1 MTASRPVGPASPQEA
16 VSAPAPA
23 ATATVGD
30 PGHDAPPASVG
41 PPAPAEHPGPSTPPG
56 PETPSWRSLRG
67 WAIAAAQTLLCLGL
81 GCLIFLVVLGDLL
94 FEFDDA
100 PPQGLLAMSAVD
112 ALVGIVVTTAI
123 GPLRLL
129 RPGRLHTATHL
140 LITAAAGLSVW
151 SVPAAGIALYRIGL
165 RRRLVLD
172 IAAPLLLGTVAASW
186 LALDGHL
193 RGEEDLRILAAALG
207 VMIIGA
213 LVPLLIGRVVGTRHE
228 LIRTLRERANAAE
241 RERASAERER
251 VAAERER
258 VAAEQ
263 ARSSADQARRSA
275 EQAGLS
281 AQREADALRRGRDAE
296 SARVRAEERAA
307 LARDMHDSVSHHLAS
322 IAMHAGAM
330 AYREDLDPAT
340 LRETAR
346 TVRDAAQHA
355 NRELREVLVALRTAD
370 DHAADDAAP
379 LATVPTLQEAV
390 DRARAGGQE
399 VSLELDGLDVVEL
412 EQLGRGTVVALARIL
427 GEALTN
433 AAKHAPGSAVTALL
447 ARRGEQVTLT
457 VENPLTGDGMR
468 PLSTGHGLIGVE
480 ERARLLGGGARWTRT
495 EHGTF
500 EMEAWLPW

>member
-1 MTASRPVGPASPQEA
+1 MTTHRPVGPATPQETVA
-16 VSAPAPA
+16 SPAP
-23 ATATVGD
+23 
-30 PGHDAPPASVG
+30 
-41 PPAPAEHPGPSTPPG
+41 ETPPKTAVPLEPG
-56 PETPSWRSLRG
+56 TPSWRSLRG
-67 WAIAAAQTLLCLGL
+67 WVIAALQTLLCLGL
-81 GCLIFLVVLGDLL
+81 GCLMFLMVLGELL

-100 PPQGLLAMSAVD
+100 PPEGLVAMVAVD
-112 ALVGIVVTTAI
+112 ALIGVAATVVI

-129 RPGRLHTATHL
+129 RPGRLHATVHL
-140 LITAAAGLSVW
+140 LITTVAGLSVW
-151 SVPAAGIALYRIGL
+151 SVPAAAIALYRLGL
-165 RRRLVLD
+165 RRRLGLD
-172 IAAPLLLGTVAASW
+172 VAAVVLLGVTAMAW
-186 LALDGHL
+186 LTLDMRL
-193 RGEEDLRILAAALG
+193 RGDDDPRYVATALG
-207 VMIIGA
+207 VMIVGA

-228 LIRTLRERANAAE
+228 LIRTLRERADAAE

-258 VAAEQ
+258 AAAEQ
-263 ARSSADQARRSA
+263 ARCSADQARRSA

-296 SARVRAEERAA
+296 SAQVRAEERAA

-330 AYREDLDPAT
+330 AYREDLDPET
-340 LRETAR
+340 LRRTAR

-355 NRELREVLVALRTAD
+355 NRELREVLVALRTAGD
-370 DHAADDAAP
+370 PAADDAAP
-379 LATVPTLQEAV
+379 LASVPTLEETV

-399 VSLELDGLDVVEL
+399 VSLELDGLEVAEL

-433 AAKHAPGSAVTALL
+433 AAKHAPGAPVTALL
-447 ARRGEQVTLT
+447 ARRAEQVTLT
-457 VENPLTGDGMR
+457 VENPLTGEAQ

>member
-1 MTASRPVGPASPQEA
+1 MTTHRPVGPATPQETVA
-16 VSAPAPA
+16 SPAPA
-23 ATATVGD
+23 
-30 PGHDAPPASVG
+30 
-41 PPAPAEHPGPSTPPG
+41 TPPETAVPLEPG
-56 PETPSWRSLRG
+56 TPSWRSLRG
-67 WAIAAAQTLLCLGL
+67 WVIAALQTLLCLGL
-81 GCLIFLVVLGDLL
+81 GCLMFLVVLGELL

-100 PPQGLLAMSAVD
+100 PPEGLLAMVAVD
-112 ALVGIVVTTAI
+112 ALIGVAATVVI
-123 GPLRLL
+123 GPLRFL
-129 RPGRLHTATHL
+129 RPGRLHATVHL
-140 LITAAAGLSVW
+140 LITTAAGVSVW
-151 SVPAAGIALYRIGL
+151 SVPAAAIALYRLGL
-165 RRRLVLD
+165 RRRLGLD
-172 IAAPLLLGTVAASW
+172 VAAVVLLGVAAMAW
-186 LALDGHL
+186 LTLDMRL
-193 RGEEDLRILAAALG
+193 RGDDDPRYVATALG

-228 LIRTLRERANAAE
+228 LIRTLRERADAAE

-258 VAAEQ
+258 AAAEQ

-281 AQREADALRRGRDAE
+281 AQREAEALRRGRDAE

-330 AYREDLDPAT
+330 AYREDLDPET
-340 LRETAR
+340 LRRTAR

-355 NRELREVLVALRTAD
+355 NRELREVLVALRTAGD
-370 DHAADDAAP
+370 PAADDAAP
-379 LATVPTLQEAV
+379 LASVPTLQEAV

-399 VSLELDGLDVVEL
+399 VSLELDGLEVAEL

-433 AAKHAPGSAVTALL
+433 AAKHAPGAPVTALL
-447 ARRGEQVTLT
+447 ARRAEQVTLT
-457 VENPLTGDGMR
+457 VENPLTGEAQ

>member
-1 MTASRPVGPASPQEA
+1 M
-16 VSAPAPA
+16 
-23 ATATVGD
+23 
-30 PGHDAPPASVG
+30 
-41 PPAPAEHPGPSTPPG
+41 
-56 PETPSWRSLRG
+56 
-67 WAIAAAQTLLCLGL
+67 GL
-81 GCLIFLVVLGDLL
+81 GCLMFLVALGELL

-129 RPGRLHTATHL
+129 RPGRLHATVHL
-140 LITAAAGLSVW
+140 LITAVAGVSVW
-151 SVPAAGIALYRIGL
+151 SVPAAAIALYRLGL
-165 RRRLVLD
+165 RRRLGLD
-172 IAAPLLLGTVAASW
+172 VTAVALLGVAAMAW
-186 LALDGHL
+186 LTLDMRL
-193 RGEEDLRILAAALG
+193 RGDDDPRYVATALG

-228 LIRTLRERANAAE
+228 LIRTLRERADAAE

-390 DRARAGGQE
+390 DRARSGGQE

-457 VENPLTGDGMR
+457 VENPLTGDDARTGPGTIDRPDGAADGPGPAAGESEPGPDDGTR

>member
-1 MTASRPVGPASPQEA
+1 MTTHRPVGPATPQETVA
-16 VSAPAPA
+16 SPAP
-23 ATATVGD
+23 
-30 PGHDAPPASVG
+30 
-41 PPAPAEHPGPSTPPG
+41 ETPPETAAPLEPG
-56 PETPSWRSLRG
+56 TPSWRSVRG
-67 WAIAAAQTLLCLGL
+67 WVIAALQTLLCLGL
-81 GCLIFLVVLGDLL
+81 GCLMFVVVLGELL

-100 PPQGLLAMSAVD
+100 PPEGLLAMVAVD
-112 ALVGIVVTTAI
+112 ALIGVAATVVI

-129 RPGRLHTATHL
+129 RPGRLHATAHL
-140 LITAAAGLSVW
+140 LITTVAGLSVW
-151 SVPAAGIALYRIGL
+151 SVPAAAIALYRLGL
-165 RRRLVLD
+165 RRRLGLD
-172 IAAPLLLGTVAASW
+172 VAAVVLLGVAAMAW
-186 LALDGHL
+186 LTLDMRL
-193 RGEEDLRILAAALG
+193 RGDDDPRYVATALG
-207 VMIIGA
+207 VMIVGA

-228 LIRTLRERANAAE
+228 LIRTLRERADAAE

-258 VAAEQ
+258 AAAEQ

-296 SARVRAEERAA
+296 SAQVRAEERAA

-330 AYREDLDPAT
+330 AYREDLDPET
-340 LRETAR
+340 LRRTAR

-355 NRELREVLVALRTAD
+355 NRELREVLVALRTAGD
-370 DHAADDAAP
+370 PAADDAAP
-379 LATVPTLQEAV
+379 LATAPTLEETV
-390 DRARAGGQE
+390 ERARDGGQE
-399 VSLELDGLDVVEL
+399 VSLELHGLEVAEL

-433 AAKHAPGSAVTALL
+433 AAKHAPGAPVTALL
-447 ARRGEQVTLT
+447 ARRAEQVTLT
-457 VENPLTGDGMR
+457 VENPLTGEAQ

-480 ERARLLGGGARWTRT
+480 ERARLLGGGSRWTRT

>member
-1 MTASRPVGPASPQEA
+1 MTTPRPVGPAAPQ
-16 VSAPAPA
+16 VPA
-23 ATATVGD
+23 A
-30 PGHDAPPASVG
+30 PPE
-41 PPAPAEHPGPSTPPG
+41 PAA
-56 PETPSWRSLRG
+56 PSWRSLRG
-67 WAIAAAQTLLCLGL
+67 WAIAAVQTLLCLGL
-81 GCLIFLVVLGDLL
+81 GCLIFLVVFGELL
-94 FEFDDA
+94 VEFDDA
-100 PPQGLLAMSAVD
+100 PPPGLLAMMGID
-112 ALVGIVVTTAI
+112 ALVGIVATLAI
-123 GPLRLL
+123 GPLRFL
-129 RPGRLHTATHL
+129 RPGRLQATLHL
-140 LITAAAGLSVW
+140 LVTAAAGLSVW
-151 SVPAAGIALYRIGL
+151 SVPAAAIALYRLGL
-165 RRRLVLD
+165 RRRLMLD
-172 IAAPLLLGTVAASW
+172 VAAAVLLGAVAASW
-186 LALDGHL
+186 LALDMRL
-193 RGEEDLRILAAALG
+193 RGEEDPRYLAAALG
-207 VMIIGA
+207 VMIVGA

-228 LIRTLRERANAAE
+228 LIRTLRERADAAE

-251 VAAERER
+251 IAAERER

-330 AYREDLDPAT
+330 AYREDLDPET
-340 LRETAR
+340 LRRTAR

-399 VSLELDGLDVVEL
+399 VSLELDGLDLAEL

-433 AAKHAPGSAVTALL
+433 AAKHAPGAPVTALL
-447 ARRGEQVTLT
+447 ARRAEQVTLT
-457 VENPLTGDGMR
+457 VENPLTGEAQ

>member
-1 MTASRPVGPASPQEA
+1 MTTHRPVGPATPQETVA
-16 VSAPAPA
+16 SPAP
-23 ATATVGD
+23 
-30 PGHDAPPASVG
+30 
-41 PPAPAEHPGPSTPPG
+41 ETPPKTAVPLEPG
-56 PETPSWRSLRG
+56 TPSWRSVRG
-67 WAIAAAQTLLCLGL
+67 WVIAALQTLLCLGL
-81 GCLIFLVVLGDLL
+81 GCLMFLMVLGELL

-100 PPQGLLAMSAVD
+100 PPEGLVAMVAVD
-112 ALVGIVVTTAI
+112 ALIGVAATVVI

-129 RPGRLHTATHL
+129 RPGRLHATAHL
-140 LITAAAGLSVW
+140 LITTVAGLSVW
-151 SVPAAGIALYRIGL
+151 SVPAAAIALYRLGL
-165 RRRLVLD
+165 RRRLGLD
-172 IAAPLLLGTVAASW
+172 VAAVALLGVTAMAW
-186 LALDGHL
+186 LTLDMRL
-193 RGEEDLRILAAALG
+193 RGDDDPRYVATALG

-228 LIRTLRERANAAE
+228 LIRTLRERADAAE

-251 VAAERER
+251 IAAERER

-296 SARVRAEERAA
+296 SAQVRAEERAA

-355 NRELREVLVALRTAD
+355 NRELREVLIALRTAD

-379 LATVPTLQEAV
+379 LATAPTLEETV
-390 DRARAGGQE
+390 ERARDGGQE
-399 VSLELDGLDVVEL
+399 VSLELDGLDLAEL

-433 AAKHAPGSAVTALL
+433 AAKHAPGAPVTALL
-447 ARRGEQVTLT
+447 ARRAEQVTLT
-457 VENPLTGDGMR
+457 VENPLTGEAQ

>member
-1 MTASRPVGPASPQEA
+1 MTTHRPVGPATPQETVA
-16 VSAPAPA
+16 SPAP
-23 ATATVGD
+23 
-30 PGHDAPPASVG
+30 
-41 PPAPAEHPGPSTPPG
+41 ETPPETAAPLEPG
-56 PETPSWRSLRG
+56 TPSWRSVRG
-67 WAIAAAQTLLCLGL
+67 WVIAALQTLLCLGL
-81 GCLIFLVVLGDLL
+81 GCLMFVVVLGELL

-100 PPQGLLAMSAVD
+100 PPEGLLAMVAVD
-112 ALVGIVVTTAI
+112 ALIGVAATVVI

-129 RPGRLHTATHL
+129 RPGRLHATAHL
-140 LITAAAGLSVW
+140 LITTVAGLSVW
-151 SVPAAGIALYRIGL
+151 SVPAAAIALYRLGL
-165 RRRLVLD
+165 RRRLGLD
-172 IAAPLLLGTVAASW
+172 VAAVALLGVTAMAW
-186 LALDGHL
+186 LTLDMRL
-193 RGEEDLRILAAALG
+193 RGDDDPRYVATALG

-228 LIRTLRERANAAE
+228 LIRTLRERADAAE

-251 VAAERER
+251 IAAERER

-281 AQREADALRRGRDAE
+281 AQREAEALRRGRDAE

-330 AYREDLDPAT
+330 AYREDLDPET
-340 LRETAR
+340 LRRTAR

-355 NRELREVLVALRTAD
+355 NRELREVLVALRTAGD
-370 DHAADDAAP
+370 PAADDAAP
-379 LATVPTLQEAV
+379 LASVPTLQEAV
-390 DRARAGGQE
+390 GRARAGGQE
-399 VSLELDGLDVVEL
+399 VSLELDGLDLAEL
-412 EQLGRGTVVALARIL
+412 EQLGRGTLVALARIL

-433 AAKHAPGSAVTALL
+433 AAKHAPGAPVTAFL
-447 ARRGEQVTLT
+447 ARRAEQVTLT
-457 VENPLTGDGMR
+457 VENPLTGEAQ

>member
-1 MTASRPVGPASPQEA
+1 MTASRPVGLASPQEA
-16 VSAPAPA
+16 SPAPA

-30 PGHDAPPASVG
+30 PGHGAPPASGG
-41 PPAPAEHPGPSTPPG
+41 PPAPAAQPGPSTPPETG
-56 PETPSWRSLRG
+56 TPSWRSLRA

-81 GCLIFLVVLGDLL
+81 GGLIFLIVLGDLL

-100 PPQGLLAMSAVD
+100 PPPGLLAMSAVD

-129 RPGRLHTATHL
+129 RPGRLHTAAHL

-228 LIRTLRERANAAE
+228 LIRTLRERADAAE
-241 RERASAERER
+241 RESAS
-251 VAAERER
+251 AERER

-457 VENPLTGDGMR
+457 VENPLTGEAQ

-495 EHGTF
+495 EQGTF

>member
-1 MTASRPVGPASPQEA
+1 MTTHRPVGPATPQETVA
-16 VSAPAPA
+16 SPAP
-23 ATATVGD
+23 
-30 PGHDAPPASVG
+30 
-41 PPAPAEHPGPSTPPG
+41 ETPPETAAPLEPG
-56 PETPSWRSLRG
+56 TPSWRSVRG
-67 WAIAAAQTLLCLGL
+67 WVIAALQTLLCLGL
-81 GCLIFLVVLGDLL
+81 GCLMFLVVLGELL

-100 PPQGLLAMSAVD
+100 PPEGLLAMVAVD
-112 ALVGIVVTTAI
+112 ALIGVAATVVI

-129 RPGRLHTATHL
+129 RPGRLHATAHL
-140 LITAAAGLSVW
+140 LITTVAGLSVW
-151 SVPAAGIALYRIGL
+151 SVPAAAIALYRLGL
-165 RRRLVLD
+165 RRRLGLD
-172 IAAPLLLGTVAASW
+172 VAAVVLLGVAAMAW
-186 LALDGHL
+186 LTLDMRL
-193 RGEEDLRILAAALG
+193 RGDDDPRYVATALG
-207 VMIIGA
+207 VMIVGA

-228 LIRTLRERANAAE
+228 LIRTLRERADAAE
-241 RERASAERER
+241 RERAS
-251 VAAERER
+251 AERER

-296 SARVRAEERAA
+296 SAQVRAEERAA

-330 AYREDLDPAT
+330 AYREDLDPET
-340 LRETAR
+340 LRRTAR

-355 NRELREVLVALRTAD
+355 NRELREVLVALRTAGD
-370 DHAADDAAP
+370 PAADDAAP
-379 LATVPTLQEAV
+379 LASVPTLQEAV

-399 VSLELDGLDVVEL
+399 VSLELDGLDLAEL

-433 AAKHAPGSAVTALL
+433 AAKHAPGAPVTALL
-447 ARRGEQVTLT
+447 ARRAEQVTLT
-457 VENPLTGDGMR
+457 VENPLTGEAQ

>member
-1 MTASRPVGPASPQEA
+1 MERACGGDRPVPAR
-16 VSAPAPA
+16 A
-23 ATATVGD
+23 ATPTGAGRHRGGAARRGRHGLADARHATPGRRRSALRRHGARGD
-30 PGHDAPPASVG
+30 DHRRP
-41 PPAPAEHPGPSTPPG
+41 
-56 PETPSWRSLRG
+56 R
-67 WAIAAAQTLLCLGL
+67 AAA
-81 GCLIFLVVLGDLL
+81 D
-94 FEFDDA
+94 
-100 PPQGLLAMSAVD
+100 
-112 ALVGIVVTTAI
+112 
-123 GPLRLL
+123 
-129 RPGRLHTATHL
+129 RPCGRHPSRADPH
-140 LITAAAGLSVW
+140 A
-151 SVPAAGIALYRIGL
+151 
-165 RRRLVLD
+165 
-172 IAAPLLLGTVAASW
+172 
-186 LALDGHL
+186 
-193 RGEEDLRILAAALG
+193 
-207 VMIIGA
+207 
-213 LVPLLIGRVVGTRHE
+213 
-228 LIRTLRERANAAE
+228 RERADAAE
-241 RERASAERER
+241 RERASAEGER

-281 AQREADALRRGRDAE
+281 ARGEADALRRGRDAE

-340 LRETAR
+340 SRETAR

-355 NRELREVLVALRTAD
+355 NREPREVLVALRTAD
-370 DHAADDAAP
+370 DHVADDAAP
-379 LATVPTLQEAV
+379 LATVPTLREAV

-412 EQLGRGTVVALARIL
+412 ERLGRGTVVALARIL

-433 AAKHAPGSAVTALL
+433 AAKHAPGSAVTVLL

-457 VENPLTGDGMR
+457 VENPLTGEAQ

-500 EMEAWLPW
+500 EMEAWPPW

>member
-1 MTASRPVGPASPQEA
+1 MTASRPVGPATPQQA
-16 VSAPAPA
+16 APAPA

-30 PGHDAPPASVG
+30 PGHDAPPASAG

-56 PETPSWRSLRG
+56 PGTPPWRSLRG

-129 RPGRLHTATHL
+129 RPGRLHAAVHL
-140 LITAAAGLSVW
+140 LITAVAGLSVW

-172 IAAPLLLGTVAASW
+172 IAAALLLGTVAASW

-228 LIRTLRERANAAE
+228 LIRTLRERADAAE

-370 DHAADDAAP
+370 DHAAP

-399 VSLELDGLDVVEL
+399 VSLALDGLDVVEL
-412 EQLGRGTVVALARIL
+412 EQLGRGTVVALARVL

-457 VENPLTGDGMR
+457 VENPLTGDDAQ

>member
-1 MTASRPVGPASPQEA
+1 MTTHRPVGPATPQETVA
-16 VSAPAPA
+16 SPAP
-23 ATATVGD
+23 
-30 PGHDAPPASVG
+30 
-41 PPAPAEHPGPSTPPG
+41 ETPPETAAPLEPG
-56 PETPSWRSLRG
+56 TPSWRSLRG
-67 WAIAAAQTLLCLGL
+67 WVIAALQTLLCLGL
-81 GCLIFLVVLGDLL
+81 GWLIFLVVLGDLL

-100 PPQGLLAMSAVD
+100 PPQAMLAMMALD
-112 ALVGIVVTTAI
+112 ALVGIVATLAI

-129 RPGRLHTATHL
+129 RPGRLHATAHL
-140 LITAAAGLSVW
+140 LITTVAGLSVW
-151 SVPAAGIALYRIGL
+151 SIPAAGIALYRIGL

-172 IAAPLLLGTVAASW
+172 IAAAALLGAVATSW
-186 LALDGHL
+186 MALDMHL
-193 RGEEDLRILAAALG
+193 RSEQDLRVLAAALG

-228 LIRTLRERANAAE
+228 LIRTLRERADAAE

-251 VAAERER
+251 IAAERER

-330 AYREDLDPAT
+330 AYREDLDPET
-340 LRETAR
+340 LRRTAR

-355 NRELREVLVALRTAD
+355 NRELREVLVALRTAGD
-370 DHAADDAAP
+370 PAADDAAP
-379 LATVPTLQEAV
+379 LASVPTLREAV

-399 VSLELDGLDVVEL
+399 VSLELDGLDLAEL

-433 AAKHAPGSAVTALL
+433 AAKHAPGAPVTALL
-447 ARRGEQVTLT
+447 ARRAEQVTLT
-457 VENPLTGDGMR
+457 VENPLTGEAQ